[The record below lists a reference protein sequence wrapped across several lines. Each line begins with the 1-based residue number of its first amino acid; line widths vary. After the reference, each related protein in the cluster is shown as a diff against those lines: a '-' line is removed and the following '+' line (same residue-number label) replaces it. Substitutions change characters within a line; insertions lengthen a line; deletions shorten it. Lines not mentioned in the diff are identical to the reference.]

1 MTVKC
6 SLASLGLIAVSGG
19 FCPAAAETP
28 PAQLPETSR
37 ASLTA
42 EVPAPVMG
50 TVMHPGYAM
59 AIARKAYVWGWP
71 LVNMMNRSAG
81 LTRAKEPA
89 LLNGVLPVAPM
100 GRIAMLTGFID
111 PRQKMIACPNH
122 DMVHGLGF
130 FSLDKEPVVAQVPDF
145 GERFWTYAL
154 FDARTDRFGKLG
166 RQYGTKPGFY
176 LIAGPGWKGK
186 TPEGITAVIRSPTAL
201 ASAMPRVFM
210 DGTAEDREAIQPLI
224 GQIVFYPLSEYDRS
238 MKTSDWSKL
247 PSVAGPKPPHGPLG
261 EVRWVVPAKFFDQ
274 LGEVLRTVPPLPG
287 EEALYD
293 QFRVLLDAAAQDR
306 QIKRA
311 LMAAAVETERQVI
324 APFVRWKYN
333 GRPAGNGWNR
343 STNNGHF
350 GTDYF
355 NRTGTAKSNMFDSAA
370 EETQYFYTDN
380 DSKGKRLHGANSY
393 EITFAAGELPPV
405 NGFWSLSLYDE
416 EHFFYPN
423 RLRRYALGSRDES
436 LQYNPDGSLTLY
448 AGARSPGGDRE
459 TNWLPAP
466 DGPFSLYI
474 RAYWSKAPVLDGSWT
489 PPAVAKAQML
499 NVSGR

>member
-6 SLASLGLIAVSGG
+6 SLASLGLLAVAGG
-19 FCPAAAETP
+19 FCPLAAETP
-28 PAQLPETSR
+28 NAQPPATPKPSR
-37 ASLTA
+37 AA
-42 EVPAPVMG
+42 QVPAPVMG

-59 AIARKAYVWGWP
+59 AIARKAYIWGWP
-71 LVNMMNRSAG
+71 MVNMMNRSTG
-81 LTRAKEPA
+81 LTHVEQPC

-100 GRIAMLTGFID
+100 GRVAMLTSYMD
-111 PRQKMIACPNH
+111 PRQKMIACPNP
-122 DMVHGLGF
+122 DLVYGLGF

-145 GERFWTYAL
+145 GDRFWTYAL
-154 FDARTDRFGKLG
+154 FDARTDQFGKLG
-166 RQYGTKPGFY
+166 RQHGTKPGFY

-186 TPEGITAVIRSPTAL
+186 TPKGIAGVIRSSTAL

-210 DGTAEDREAIQPLI
+210 DNTAEDQAALQPLI
-224 GQIVFYPLSEYDRS
+224 SQIVFYPLSEYDGR
-238 MKTSDWSKL
+238 MKTMDWSAL
-247 PSVAGPKPPHGPLG
+247 PSAPGPKPPHGPLG
-261 EVRWVVPAKFFDQ
+261 EVRWVVPAKYFDQ
-274 LGEVLRTVPPLPG
+274 LGKVLRTVPPLPG

-293 QFRVLLDAAAQDR
+293 QFRVLLDAAEQDP
-306 QIKRA
+306 QVKRA
-311 LMAAAVETERQVI
+311 LLAAATESERQVI

-343 STNNGHF
+343 STNNAHF

-380 DSKGKRLHGANSY
+380 DSKGERLHGANTY
-393 EITFAAGELPPV
+393 EITFAAGALPPV

-416 EHFFYPN
+416 EHFFHPN
-423 RLRRYALGSRDES
+423 RLHRHALGAREES
-436 LQYNPDGSLTLY
+436 LKFNADGSLTLF
-448 AGARSPGGDRE
+448 AGARSPGGNWE

-474 RAYWSKAPVLDGSWT
+474 RAYWGKKPILDGSWT
-489 PPAVAKAQML
+489 PPAVTKVRTL
-499 NVSGR
+499 NVSRR